1 MGFDTNF
8 ILQYHRSVLTVT
20 REAGPY
26 HACASRLCTILILS
40 ILCEYHHSH
49 ILLKT
54 KLFQLDFCRR
64 HYGSIFNHFDIIPID
79 FHKLMQNTRQ
89 SDCFASKI

>member
-26 HACASRLCTILILS
+26 HACASRLC
-40 ILCEYHHSH
+40 
-49 ILLKT
+49 
-54 KLFQLDFCRR
+54 
-64 HYGSIFNHFDIIPID
+64 
-79 FHKLMQNTRQ
+79 
-89 SDCFASKI
+89 